1 MPLMRKSHTFPA
13 LIGLST
19 TTHNLLTFWPP
30 TQTLLGLSRVSKPK
44 NVCVGGYC
52 FTNRPSCYSVSHDF
66 DSFWQ
71 RVSEFTGS
79 WNSRSSSRELQIS
92 YEVLRSSL
100 VWEHEYPRG
109 NFVKQTSFRNLL
121 KTFWLQNNVHSPPM
135 ATITSSYC
143 MRPAR
148 IAWVSAVIP
157 HPRDSR
163 DSRSL
168 AAPSSSA
175 ANIGEDKRE
184 TEKRRHGP
192 QLNQMNVFLW
202 LLPWWS

>member
-1 MPLMRKSHTFPA
+1 MKTALTKLQNRTFCA
-13 LIGLST
+13 ASST
-19 TTHNLLTFWPP
+19 VLAVT
-30 TQTLLGLSRVSKPK
+30 
-44 NVCVGGYC
+44 
-52 FTNRPSCYSVSHDF
+52 VSHMTLTAF
-66 DSFWQ
+66 D
-71 RVSEFTGS
+71 RSEFTGS

-100 VWEHEYPRG
+100 VWVHVYPRG
-109 NFVKQTSFRNLL
+109 NFVKQTSFRNFL
-121 KTFWLQNNVHSPPM
+121 KTFWLQNNAHSPPM

-143 MRPAR
+143 MRLAR

-184 TEKRRHGP
+184 SEKRRHGP